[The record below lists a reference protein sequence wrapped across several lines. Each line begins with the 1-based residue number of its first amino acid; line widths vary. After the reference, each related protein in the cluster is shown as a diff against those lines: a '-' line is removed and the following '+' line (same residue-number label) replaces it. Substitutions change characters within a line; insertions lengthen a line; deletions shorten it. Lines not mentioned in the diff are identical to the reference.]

1 MTTET
6 SASEEEVAPPSFE
19 QMPLSDGTQ
28 AALKAMGW
36 SAPTPVQLETYG
48 PATDGHDLIVQA
60 RTGTGKTGAFGLP
73 IIDRLIDRKG
83 GTQALLLS
91 PTREL
96 ALQSAKQLSDLA
108 LDTDIKVTA
117 VYGGAPMAGQVRD
130 LEDGAEVISGT
141 PGRVLDHLKRGNLN
155 GEDIRILVLDE
166 ADEMLSMGFARE
178 LNAIMEQLSQ
188 ERQTLLFSA
197 TVDDDVKRMAKR
209 HMQSPMFVTLSGDV
223 VGASTVAHYAYS
235 VSGVGRSRDLIR
247 ILQSENPESAIIF
260 CNTKAETE
268 STAAALQQA
277 GYSARWLN
285 GDLAQRERE
294 KIMAQT
300 RDSKLRFLVATDVA
314 ARGIDISHLTHV
326 INFSFPQSA
335 AQYIHRTGRTGRAGR
350 TGTAISLVSA
360 QELGSVYF
368 LRLQYKIFPIERS
381 LPSAGEESTRRE
393 ADRII
398 LLEST
403 LKSRPSA
410 MDTAVAQRLLTH
422 PNREQLIAMLIG
434 EALGKQAGDTDEIA
448 ADARRQEPPAPAPA
462 VASPEREEAPAK
474 QRRRRT
480 RTKRA
485 AEPPAKETAAAVE
498 ASAEASADEVTQHE
512 VPTAKRRQTR
522 RRSTS
527 ARDSNDSRE
536 SRDSRSE
543 PRRARTETATENS
556 RPRRSPVR
564 KSQEEAPK
572 ESSAK
577 KAAPLSAGEGELFLK
592 INVGRNDGAK
602 ARDLG
607 IFILKTAELPRS
619 AIRRVR
625 VRDATTILLVGEEY
639 AKVLLSEIPGESF
652 GGKALKMARVRSR
665 S

>member
-6 SASEEEVAPPSFE
+6 PAAEAEPTPPSFD
-19 QMPLSDGTQ
+19 QMPLSEGTQ
-28 AALKAMGW
+28 AALKEMGW
-36 SAPTPVQLETYG
+36 SSPTPVQLETYG

-73 IIDRLIDRKG
+73 LIDRLIHKKG

-96 ALQSAKQLSDLA
+96 ALQSAKQLRDLA
-108 LDTDIKVTA
+108 LDTDISVTA

-178 LNAIMEQLSQ
+178 LNAIMERLSP

-209 HMQSPMFVTLSGDV
+209 HMQTPMFVTLSGDV

-235 VSGVGRSRDLIR
+235 VSGVGRSRDLVRVIE
-247 ILQSENPESAIIF
+247 QENPESAIIF

-268 STAAALQQA
+268 STAAALQKA
-277 GYSARWLN
+277 GYAARWLN
-285 GDLAQRERE
+285 GDLPQRERE
-294 KIMAQT
+294 KIMALT
-300 RDSKLRFLVATDVA
+300 RESKLRFLVATDVA

-326 INFSFPQSA
+326 VNFSFPQSA

-350 TGTAISLVSA
+350 TGTAISLVSP
-360 QELGSVYF
+360 QELGSVYY

-381 LPSAGEESTRRE
+381 LPSAGDESTRRE

-398 LLEST
+398 LVESM
-403 LKSRPSA
+403 LQDRPSA
-410 MDTAVAQRLLTH
+410 IDLAVARRLLTH
-422 PNREQLIAMLIG
+422 PNREQLVAMLLG
-434 EALGKQAGDTDEIA
+434 ELLGKQAGDPDAVASE
-448 ADARRQEPPAPAPA
+448 ARRQQAPAPAPA
-462 VASPEREEAPAK
+462 PTTKANRSTKGDEEAAK
-474 QRRRRT
+474 PRRRRS
-480 RTKRA
+480 RSSRRDA
-485 AEPPAKETAAAVE
+485 NEAQEA
-498 ASAEASADEVTQHE
+498 ASAPRAPENHSSSDEVTQHE

-522 RRSTS
+522 RRAKSEKAAAAPAKSADKPKQTKAKPAVKTS
-527 ARDSNDSRE
+527 E
-536 SRDSRSE
+536 
-543 PRRARTETATENS
+543 
-556 RPRRSPVR
+556 RSP
-564 KSQEEAPK
+564 
-572 ESSAK
+572 
-577 KAAPLSAGEGELFLK
+577 APLSAGEGEVFLK
-592 INVGRNDGAK
+592 VNVGRNDGAK

-607 IFILKTAELPRS
+607 MFILEATDLPRA

-625 VRDATTILLVGEEY
+625 VRDATTILLVDEEH
-639 AKVLLSEIPGESF
+639 VGLLLAEVPGRDF
-652 GGKALKMARVRSR
+652 GGKALKMARVRR
-665 S
+665 RG